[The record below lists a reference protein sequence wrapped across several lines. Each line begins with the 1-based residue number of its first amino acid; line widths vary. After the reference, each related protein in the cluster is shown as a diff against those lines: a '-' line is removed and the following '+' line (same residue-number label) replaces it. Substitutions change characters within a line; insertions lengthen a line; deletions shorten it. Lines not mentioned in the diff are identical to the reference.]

1 MAFSLQNFIRTTQT
15 RDGSPRF
22 VITLSAPA
30 SALIAAILIVIV
42 AWCFFMGFMVGRGQN
57 PEKHL
62 EEIAAIVGQSKDE
75 QADADQA
82 AAPGAD
88 GSGAAQADQNAG
100 QTPAQDG
107 TQEPAD
113 KAGQDGQNAQAAAD
127 AKAPD
132 AAAQSDKGTAQQPLK
147 DAIRPQPKKPEPAPS
162 GEPVFVYQYRLA
174 TVKTQEAAKSEQ
186 KRYQSKGFQCVIRKL
201 NTSFSLNYTLR
212 GTEKDDAALRQ
223 RLKSAGL
230 GAPML
235 LSKKKR

>member
-62 EEIAAIVGQSKDE
+62 EEIAAIEG
-75 QADADQA
+75 DAKPEDA
-82 AAPGAD
+82 ATAG
-88 GSGAAQADQNAG
+88 DQNG
-100 QTPAQDG
+100 
-107 TQEPAD
+107 E
-113 KAGQDGQNAQAAAD
+113 NAQAKDKNQPDAQASPDGQPDQGAGDQQAAD
-127 AKAPD
+127 A
-132 AAAQSDKGTAQQPLK
+132 AASDTRTGAQAPLK
-147 DAIRPQPKKPEPAPS
+147 DAIRQQPKKPDPAQT
-162 GEPVFVYQYRLA
+162 GEPVFIYTYRLA

-186 KRYQSKGFQCVIRKL
+186 KRYQSKGVQCVIRKL
-201 NTSFSLNYTLR
+201 NSSFSLNMTLR

-223 RLKSAGL
+223 KLKSAGL

>member
-62 EEIAAIVGQSKDE
+62 EEIAAIVGQAKTDDAGAPQGDAKPGDAATAGE
-75 QADADQA
+75 QN
-82 AAPGAD
+82 G
-88 GSGAAQADQNAG
+88 
-100 QTPAQDG
+100 
-107 TQEPAD
+107 E
-113 KAGQDGQNAQAAAD
+113 NAQAKDKSQPDAQASPDGQPDQGTGDQQAAD
-127 AKAPD
+127 A
-132 AAAQSDKGTAQQPLK
+132 AASDTRTGAQAPLK
-147 DAIRPQPKKPEPAPS
+147 DAIRQQPKKPDPAQT
-162 GEPVFVYQYRLA
+162 GEPVFIYTYRLA

-186 KRYQSKGFQCVIRKL
+186 KRYQSKGVQCVIRKL
-201 NTSFSLNYTLR
+201 NSSFSLNMTLR

-223 RLKSAGL
+223 KLKSAGL

>member
-15 RDGSPRF
+15 RDESPRF

-62 EEIAAIVGQSKDE
+62 EEIAAIVGQAKNDE
-75 QADADQA
+75 S
-82 AAPGAD
+82 AAPQGDAKPGD
-88 GSGAAQADQNAG
+88 AGTAEDQNG
-100 QTPAQDG
+100 
-107 TQEPAD
+107 E
-113 KAGQDGQNAQAAAD
+113 NAQAKDKSQPDAQASPDGQPDQGAGDQQAAD
-127 AKAPD
+127 A
-132 AAAQSDKGTAQQPLK
+132 AASDTRTGAQAPLK
-147 DAIRPQPKKPEPAPS
+147 DAIRQQPKKPDPAQT
-162 GEPVFVYQYRLA
+162 GEPVFIYTYRLA

-186 KRYQSKGFQCVIRKL
+186 KRYQSKGVQCVIRKL
-201 NTSFSLNYTLR
+201 NSSFSLNMTLR

-223 RLKSAGL
+223 KLKSAGL

>member
-1 MAFSLQNFIRTTQT
+1 M
-15 RDGSPRF
+15 
-22 VITLSAPA
+22 ITLSAPA

-42 AWCFFMGFMVGRGQN
+42 AWCFFMGFRVGRGQN

-62 EEIAAIVGQSKDE
+62 EEIAAIVGQSKAD

-82 AAPGAD
+82 AAPDASGDAAARDDQSAGGAPAPD
-88 GSGAAQADQNAG
+88 GAQQ
-100 QTPAQDG
+100 
-107 TQEPAD
+107 PAD
-113 KAGQDGQNAQAAAD
+113 KGDQNGQNGQNAQPAND
-127 AKAPD
+127 GKTQD
-132 AAAQSDKGTAQQPLK
+132 AAAAADKGTAQQPLK
-147 DAIRPQPKKPEPAPS
+147 DAIRPQQKKPEPAQT
-162 GEPVFVYQYRLA
+162 GEPVFIYQYRLA

-223 RLKSAGL
+223 KLKSAGL